1 LIAGGCQAVGK
12 IGCDILGQQ
21 VELVAKLSNDSF
33 ERPTTLGVDGRSDA
47 EDGGRPRASR
57 DGRIY
62 DYLGSLAVGVVREKL
77 LLDHQLEFSAC

>member
-1 LIAGGCQAVGK
+1 MVKPVEK
-12 IGCDILGQQ
+12 IGCAVLGQQ
-21 VELVAKLSNDSF
+21 VKLVAKLFNDPF
-33 ERPTTLGVDGRSDA
+33 ELPTTLEDGWSNA

-77 LLDHQLEFSAC
+77 LLDQ